1 MGASLAPDFQSPTRA
16 RAETEA
22 KRPPD
27 FECCFLQSSSSP
39 GADARGQLTELR
51 QGFEMTDKF
60 KKRVREHAKKH
71 GMSYQAA
78 LQQLTQKIPPEPEGT
93 IAVEMPAWV
102 HVPRKIL
109 KDGVAIFSL
118 PDCNEEELD
127 TLHAEIKHQLG
138 GEEPIG
144 AIITNIDID
153 VEQLDRD
160 RMGELGWGPL
170 KDRGACLY
178 KLPPPNDDTATEYA
192 DEAFHAWVEYA
203 RKLEKGHSPPG
214 KKGPK
219 TIIVNGRE
227 HKTEGDELSYEDVLE
242 LAYPGIDP
250 TRILSV
256 TVGHRDGRDAILIPG
271 KSVRIT
277 SGAVFSAYDTSNA

>member
-60 KKRVREHAKKH
+60 KKRVREHAKKS
-71 GMSYQAA
+71 GMNYQAA
-78 LQQLTQKIPPEPEGT
+78 LQQLSAGEANMVMVSCPFHEDKTPSMGVSPNGKFYCFACEARGSTTDPSKPECFVQDPST
-93 IAVEMPAWV
+93 
-102 HVPRKIL
+102 
-109 KDGVAIFSL
+109 
-118 PDCNEEELD
+118 
-127 TLHAEIKHQLG
+127 
-138 GEEPIG
+138 
-144 AIITNIDID
+144 
-153 VEQLDRD
+153 
-160 RMGELGWGPL
+160 
-170 KDRGACLY
+170 LY
-178 KLPPPNDDTATEYA
+178 KLPPPDEDKAVESA
-192 DEAFHAWVEYA
+192 DEALSAWMGYA

-227 HKTEGDELSYEDVLE
+227 HETEVGELSYEDVLE

-256 TVGHRDGRDAILIPG
+256 AVSYRDRRDKILIPG
-271 KSVRIT
+271 KSVRVEPKMVI
-277 SGAVFSAYDTSNA
+277 SAYDTSNA